1 MWQRNCMEFVEKTH
15 PFAEFSVKTGKFY
28 NFFTFDHTNHP
39 WGHDSHELP
48 QTNWT
53 LVVQPFSVY

>member
-1 MWQRNCMEFVEKTH
+1 MEFVEKTH

-39 WGHDSHELP
+39 WGHDSHELS

-53 LVVQPFSVY
+53 LVVQPFYVY